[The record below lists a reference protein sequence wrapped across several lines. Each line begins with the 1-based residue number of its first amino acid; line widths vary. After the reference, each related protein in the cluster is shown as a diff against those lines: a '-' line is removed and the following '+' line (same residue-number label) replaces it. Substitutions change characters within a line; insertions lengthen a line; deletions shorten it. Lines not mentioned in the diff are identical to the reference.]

1 MQSVEYKV
9 VKTPMKG
16 IFKRDVSPDLNNIL
30 NAEGKDGWRLVNSVV
45 PAGSLGESEQVV
57 LIFMREVN

>member
-16 IFKRDVSPDLNNIL
+16 VFRRDVSPDLTNIL

-45 PAGSLGESEQVV
+45 PASSFGESDQVV
-57 LIFMREVN
+57 LIFMREAD